1 MHNHPSGD
9 PKMSLGDKMAFNTLF
24 KGVPDVNLKG
34 LGDLMGEFVVIDHGK
49 LSYIA
54 QRHGDCRDTSRRPRA
69 WGIG

>member
-1 MHNHPSGD
+1 
-9 PKMSLGDKMAFNTLF
+9 MSLGDKMAFNSLY
-24 KGVPDVNLKG
+24 KGVPDLNIQG

-54 QRHGDCRDTSRRPRA
+54 NGMELQGYLQGNPGA